1 MIGVVLV
8 EGDGH
13 LGPSEPH
20 QSSKVMNGIHL
31 LLGDVMLPMGFI
43 GLGAPKDHEAML
55 SLRKLGVFP
64 QDAFHWVTGP

>member
-1 MIGVVLV
+1 
-8 EGDGH
+8 
-13 LGPSEPH
+13 
-20 QSSKVMNGIHL
+20 MNGIHH

-55 SLRKLGVFP
+55 SLRKLGVFH

>member
-1 MIGVVLV
+1 
-8 EGDGH
+8 
-13 LGPSEPH
+13 
-20 QSSKVMNGIHL
+20 MNGIHL

-55 SLRKLGVFP
+55 GLRKLSVFP